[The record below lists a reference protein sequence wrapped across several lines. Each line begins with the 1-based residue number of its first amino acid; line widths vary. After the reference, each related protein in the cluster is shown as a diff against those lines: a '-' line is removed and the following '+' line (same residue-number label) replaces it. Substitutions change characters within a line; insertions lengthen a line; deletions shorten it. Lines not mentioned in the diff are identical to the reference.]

1 MLFSELGLQ
10 AAMLDAVAELGYKE
24 PTPIQASAIPQILEG
39 RDVIG
44 SAQTGT
50 GKTAAFALPILSTL
64 GSHAPGPRC
73 LVLEPTRELA
83 MQTFENFEKF
93 AKFFSN
99 FFTSSPK
106 IKLLFFNTRSN
117 FSLNS

>member
-73 LVLEPTRELA
+73 LVLEPTRA
-83 MQTFENFEKF
+83 CR
-93 AKFFSN
+93 A
-99 FFTSSPK
+99 P
-106 IKLLFFNTRSN
+106 
-117 FSLNS
+117 